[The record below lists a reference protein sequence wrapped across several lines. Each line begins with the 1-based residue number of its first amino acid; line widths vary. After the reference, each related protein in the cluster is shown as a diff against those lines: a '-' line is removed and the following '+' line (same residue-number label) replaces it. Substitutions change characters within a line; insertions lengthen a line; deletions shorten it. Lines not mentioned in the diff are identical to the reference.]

1 MWTFSKPI
9 VGNPSRV
16 AAGRR
21 LHSPALWASPSGC
34 QVMLT
39 RILQSQSPRR
49 EREPEREPKRER
61 ERERHYYLLVL
72 RPESLTIKSALFY
85 LFDVRP

>member
-1 MWTFSKPI
+1 
-9 VGNPSRV
+9 
-16 AAGRR
+16 
-21 LHSPALWASPSGC
+21 
-34 QVMLT
+34 MLT

-49 EREPEREPKRER
+49 ERELEREPKR
-61 ERERHYYLLVL
+61 ERERHYYLLVP

>member
-1 MWTFSKPI
+1 
-9 VGNPSRV
+9 
-16 AAGRR
+16 
-21 LHSPALWASPSGC
+21 
-34 QVMLT
+34 MLT
-39 RILQSQSPRR
+39 SILQSQSPRR